1 MGQVDSSRWLAYH
14 PWGNYGE
21 KKLENFKTWQ
31 VTYTAELVSKHHI
44 NVALLHE
51 IIAKALR
58 DNAGSIGYLVG
69 EDKTE
74 ITGDGNE

>member
-1 MGQVDSSRWLAYH
+1 VGQVDSSRWLAYH

>member
-1 MGQVDSSRWLAYH
+1 M
-14 PWGNYGE
+14 
-21 KKLENFKTWQ
+21 ENFKTWQ

-58 DNAGSIGYLVG
+58 DNAGSTGYL
-69 EDKTE
+69 
-74 ITGDGNE
+74 IGDDATDLQEKGSNQNEK

>member
-1 MGQVDSSRWLAYH
+1 MVGLSPLGKLWR
-14 PWGNYGE
+14 E
-21 KKLENFKTWQ
+21 KLENFKTWQ

-44 NVALLHE
+44 NVALIHE

-69 EDKTE
+69 DDETDL
-74 ITGDGNE
+74 TGDQEQ

>member
-1 MGQVDSSRWLAYH
+1 VGQVDSSRWLAYH

-21 KKLENFKTWQ
+21 KKLDNFKTWQ

-44 NVALLHE
+44 NVALIHE

-69 EDKTE
+69 DDETE
-74 ITGDGNE
+74 LTGDGNE

>member
-1 MGQVDSSRWLAYH
+1 M
-14 PWGNYGE
+14 
-21 KKLENFKTWQ
+21 ENFKTWQ

-44 NVALLHE
+44 NVALIHE

-69 EDKTE
+69 DDVTE
-74 ITGDGNE
+74 LNGDGDDR